1 MLTRLEGEAHVWLSN
16 PLEPPSVSSSPGS
29 RNLLSSDERERLA
42 RIRHSGTRGLFFT
55 GRVLLRAALSRYAA
69 IEPSDWF
76 FRETDLGRPEVA
88 GPAGAPPLRF
98 NLSHAPG
105 LVACLVTREIDCG
118 LDVES
123 LDRPV
128 DAVRIA
134 EHSFGAAE
142 AEELRDLAEPER
154 TLRFFSYWTLKEA
167 YLKARGTGIRLRL
180 DAVEF
185 DLSGTGRVDARFP
198 PHAEE
203 RSEDWQF
210 ELLRP
215 ADRHLLALALKRK
228 GRPDLGVAAWAWTPG
243 NREAREQALAG
254 LGGLGA

>member
-1 MLTRLEGEAHVWLSN
+1 MLTRLEDEAHVWLSD
-16 PLEPPSVSSSPGS
+16 PLEPPAAPSPPPS
-29 RNLLSSDERERLA
+29 RGLLSPDEWRRLA

-55 GRVLLRAALSRYAA
+55 GRVLLRSALSHYAA
-69 IEPSDWF
+69 VEPSDWA

-128 DAVRIA
+128 DAVGIA
-134 EHSFGAAE
+134 EHSFSAAE
-142 AEELRDLAEPER
+142 AEELRDLAEPEL

-185 DLSGTGRVDARFP
+185 DLSGEGRVEARFRP
-198 PHAEE
+198 PTEE
-203 RSEDWQF
+203 RPEDWQF
-210 ELLRP
+210 ELYRP
-215 ADRHLLALALKRK
+215 TDPHLLAVALKRND
-228 GRPDLGVAAWAWTPG
+228 RQERRLVAWTWTPG
-243 NREAREQALAG
+243 AREPQERAL
-254 LGGLGA
+254 